1 MADSGPLKVDDL
13 VELFGV
19 ERQFAEDWFTT
30 RKGKGQKVLTQS
42 AWRLLCKGAAA
53 VGISPAEAV
62 QFCAEHETW
71 GFHPEQYR
79 KDNRGRAA
87 PQQREKSFT
96 EAATQAKQRRI
107 AEMTGRPIAGDDH
120 GTVIELH

>member
-19 ERQFAEDWFTT
+19 ERRFTT

-53 VGISPAEAV
+53 IGISPAEAV

-71 GFHPEQYR
+71 GFHPDQYQ
-79 KDNRGRAA
+79 KANRGRPAQ
-87 PQQREKSFT
+87 QQRQISLSE
-96 EAATQAKQRRI
+96 QASQARARRV
-107 AEMTGRPIAGDDH
+107 AEMTGRPIAGDEH
-120 GTVIELH
+120 GTVIDLH